1 MIHNLIVYCFRD
13 SVELQ
18 SHLIDIHHKYRCRG
32 TLCTGELIFA
42 PRTLPINP
50 FHFISDNL
58 KENIAKK
65 VVVEEVGE
73 PYASRKVYFDHAE
86 SLIFCQM

>member
-1 MIHNLIVYCFRD
+1 NLIVHRFRD

-18 SHLIDIHHKYRCRG
+18 YHLIDIHHGYRCRG

-50 FHFISDNL
+50 FHFISYNL

-73 PYASRKVYFDHAE
+73 PYASRKFYFDHVE
-86 SLIFCQM
+86 SPIFCQM